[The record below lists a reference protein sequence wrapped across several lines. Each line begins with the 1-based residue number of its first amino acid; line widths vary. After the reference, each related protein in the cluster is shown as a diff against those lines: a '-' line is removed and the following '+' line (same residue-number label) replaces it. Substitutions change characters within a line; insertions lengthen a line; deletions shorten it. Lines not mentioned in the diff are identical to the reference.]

1 MKDHTIL
8 VVVCV
13 NNEELFKQCES
24 QIRNIFVPLAM
35 SYKFFRYEMHKVWQV
50 HTTEPFHIQRN
61 TKCIYIKIHILLIE
75 TCFLHLYLF

>member
-24 QIRNIFVPLAM
+24 QIRNIFVPPG
-35 SYKFFRYEMHKVWQV
+35 YVV
-50 HTTEPFHIQRN
+50 
-61 TKCIYIKIHILLIE
+61 
-75 TCFLHLYLF
+75 